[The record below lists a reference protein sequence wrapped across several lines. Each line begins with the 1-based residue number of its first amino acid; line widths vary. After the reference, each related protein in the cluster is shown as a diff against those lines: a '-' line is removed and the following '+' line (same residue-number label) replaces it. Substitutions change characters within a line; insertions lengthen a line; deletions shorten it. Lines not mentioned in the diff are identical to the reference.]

1 MSRFFSWKT
10 AGGARNRALLLA
22 AVLCGCSS
30 KDGDTS
36 AQPESA
42 PSALLI
48 DDLEDGDGSAG
59 VVLGQ
64 PNSWW
69 IASDGVGT
77 STPPP
82 DAVPPPEP
90 IPGGRSGSQRAMRVT
105 GSGFTAWGADVS
117 VGMTEDGP
125 KGPFMDASDFAGVRF
140 WARVGETNQSPVRF
154 QIQDRQTQ
162 PAGGLCDPTP
172 ESEERCYNGFG
183 ASLEPLDGEWRLYE
197 LPFSGL
203 TQREGWGYQGDSVDV
218 TGIRNVE
225 WAFEP
230 GLDFDLWIDD
240 VSFYR

>member
-1 MSRFFSWKT
+1 MSLVFRERA
-10 AGGARNRALLLA
+10 AGGAGKWVWLLA
-22 AVLCGCSS
+22 TLSGCSGH
-30 KDGDTS
+30 DGGS
-36 AQPESA
+36 AAAPDSSA
-42 PSALLI
+42 GSALLI

-69 IASDGVGT
+69 IASDGSGT
-77 STPPP
+77 VAPPA
-82 DAVPPPEP
+82 DAVPAPQA
-90 IPGGRSGSQRAMRVT
+90 IPGGRSASQRAMRVT
-105 GSGFTAWGADVS
+105 GSGFTVWGADVS

-125 KGPFMDASDFAGVRF
+125 QGPFMNAGEFAGIRF
-140 WARVGETNQSPVRF
+140 WARLGEMNQSPVRF

-162 PAGGLCDPTP
+162 PAGGVCDLTP
-172 ESEERCYNGFG
+172 DSEERCYNGFG
-183 ASLEPLDGEWRLYE
+183 TSLEALGRDWRLYE
-197 LPFSGL
+197 LSFSGL
-203 TQREGWGYQGDSVDV
+203 VQREGWGHRGNSVDA